1 MGLGIFK
8 LGIFTRKYENA
19 CNFSVSLNTLQQK
32 YIYIYIKDKLQTR
45 SGEVLGVGTGA
56 VTA

>member
-8 LGIFTRKYENA
+8 FEMFTRKYENA

-32 YIYIYIKDKLQTR
+32 YMYIFKDKLQTR
-45 SGEVLGVGTGA
+45 SGELLGVGTGA

>member
-8 LGIFTRKYENA
+8 FEMFTRKYENA

-32 YIYIYIKDKLQTR
+32 YIYIFKDKLQTR
-45 SGEVLGVGTGA
+45 SGELLGVGTGA

>member
-8 LGIFTRKYENA
+8 LEMFTRKYENA

-32 YIYIYIKDKLQTR
+32 YIYIFKDKLQTR
-45 SGEVLGVGTGA
+45 SGELLGVGTGA